1 MKRLQNNIKRLR
13 AGLQELRG
21 DLFLQSLPKKEK
33 EMFYNSLKLLG
44 EFEDIIIIKYILK
57 NK

>member
-1 MKRLQNNIKRLR
+1 MKRLQNKIKRLR